1 MFDKDGDGTISVDEL
16 TIVLRSIGQ
25 NPSAEEVLEIIKE
38 VGQEVDGEMVCGF
51 DEFLLLMSKNLN
63 DEQMDEEMMEVF
75 KTFDQGNKEYID
87 IKDLKRVLKGYQE
100 NLTEEEMET
109 LFKGTDEDQDGK
121 INFRDFILMMMA
133 K

>member
-38 VGQEVDGEMVCGF
+38 VGQEVDGEMVSGF

-63 DEQMDEEMMEVF
+63 DESC
-75 KTFDQGNKEYID
+75 
-87 IKDLKRVLKGYQE
+87 L
-100 NLTEEEMET
+100 
-109 LFKGTDEDQDGK
+109 
-121 INFRDFILMMMA
+121 
-133 K
+133 